1 MKNIIYT
8 TFLFTLLLGLTSCGN
23 LEKELNAK
31 ENNVNY
37 ILYNPFLHQL
47 IEYDEK
53 TGKDILW
60 KDKDNQFQYQV
71 PNSDDL
77 YIDGNSLTNNF
88 SLIKV
93 TGNNIESLYNFGK
106 NEGAFP
112 ISLIDNKLYFIHTYY
127 DSNGLEKEN
136 KRKIAMYDIDS
147 KVILEFKN
155 TSGLINKGKSNNEYI
170 FYTTYIPGKDKYD
183 LKKIEIGKNKFDDEP
198 KVLMSNLSH
207 GDLYIKGEEVCTTD
221 TYHIICKDSKWDN
234 ELVNYFKNSKL
245 IQINPVESSGLRLS
259 ITDTGNNKEDIVI
272 DKVDGLK
279 FDSGYIIIGTDKG
292 LQKYKL

>member
-136 KRKIAMYDIDS
+136 KRKIE
-147 KVILEFKN
+147 KETKN
-155 TSGLINKGKSNNEYI
+155 
-170 FYTTYIPGKDKYD
+170 
-183 LKKIEIGKNKFDDEP
+183 
-198 KVLMSNLSH
+198 
-207 GDLYIKGEEVCTTD
+207 GE
-221 TYHIICKDSKWDN
+221 
-234 ELVNYFKNSKL
+234 
-245 IQINPVESSGLRLS
+245 
-259 ITDTGNNKEDIVI
+259 
-272 DKVDGLK
+272 
-279 FDSGYIIIGTDKG
+279 
-292 LQKYKL
+292 